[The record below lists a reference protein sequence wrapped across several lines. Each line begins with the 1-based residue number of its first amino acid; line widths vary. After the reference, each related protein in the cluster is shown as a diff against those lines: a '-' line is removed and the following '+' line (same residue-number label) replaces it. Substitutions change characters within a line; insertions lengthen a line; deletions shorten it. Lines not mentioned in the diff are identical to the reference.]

1 MGWEINRKNIG
12 IYIKFRLIFY
22 LTYNDLP
29 SGIFSSQVIDVVKFF
44 NTELNVKTKLIS
56 FISIRNY
63 LSNRKKIKNQLPES
77 IVLPMFPGV
86 HRWRRNI
93 FLLTLISLIKKPD
106 AIIGRSVLATQLALI
121 LRNKNRTKKVIYD
134 GRGAIN
140 EEWKEYQVVKN
151 AELLSNIFNLE
162 KESVL
167 SSDFQIA
174 VSKQLVN
181 YWKQEFNYE
190 KINHVIIPCTLNK
203 VYKKVRISHYI
214 IESSRRLIGLNNED
228 IAFIYS
234 GSVSGW
240 QSFNLLY
247 SFIKPLLL
255 VNKNIKL
262 IFLAEKEDNIHK
274 LEQEFKG
281 RVLRFHLKPNEVPE
295 YLLAADYGLLIRE
308 NSFTN
313 QVASPVK
320 FAEYLCC
327 GLPVIISERLG
338 DYSEFVEKNG
348 CGYIIK
354 DNVQCISKIKKVS
367 LEEKEKCFNLANIY
381 YSKNADC
388 NVESY
393 KKLIKFSLS

>member
-1 MGWEINRKNIG
+1 LGWEINRKNIG

-86 HRWRRNI
+86 HRWRRNV

-106 AIIGRSVLATQLALI
+106 AIIGRSVLATQLAMI
-121 LRNKNRTKKVIYD
+121 LRNNNRTKKVIYD
-134 GRGAIN
+134 GRGAIK
-140 EEWKEYQVVKN
+140 EEWKEYKVVKN
-151 AELLSNIFNLE
+151 AKLLERIFNLE
-162 KESVL
+162 KEAVL

-181 YWKQEFNYE
+181 YWKREFNYE

-203 VYKKVRISHYI
+203 VYENVIISPDKI
-214 IESSRRLIGLNNED
+214 KQSRYLIGLNNED

-234 GSVSGW
+234 GSVAGW

-247 SFIKPLLL
+247 GFIKTLLL
-255 VNKNIKL
+255 DNKNIKL
-262 IFLAEKEDNIHK
+262 IFLAAKDNNIHK

-281 RVLRFHLKPNEVPE
+281 RVFCFHVKPNEVPE

-308 NSFTN
+308 NTVTN

-320 FAEYLCC
+320 FAEYLYC
-327 GLPVIISERLG
+327 GLPVIISEKIG
-338 DYSEFVEKNG
+338 DYSDFVEKNG

-354 DNVQCISKIKKVS
+354 DNVQYIIKIKKVS

-381 YSKNADC
+381 YSKNAYI

-393 KKLIKFSLS
+393 KKLINFSLS